1 MEDEGGLQ
9 ELQQEKGRV
18 RRDKGGRGGG
28 MIGQT
33 GWADGEVVEEQGW
46 WGFRGPE
53 TRSWKFPSFVCALIE
68 TSHSPVLLE

>member
-1 MEDEGGLQ
+1 
-9 ELQQEKGRV
+9 
-18 RRDKGGRGGG
+18 

-53 TRSWKFPSFVCALIE
+53 TRSWKFPSFVCVLIE
-68 TSHSPVLLE
+68 TSQPRPPRVTPCYQPAAGGGSEKDEGKKKKKRAE